1 MGLQL
6 ATQPKISKLSSI
18 TRPTGCGA
26 RVADT
31 VCPVTTE
38 KESTV
43 TPMANARR
51 PTRKSSLSAIA
62 KILSNGYA
70 EFTSLGHG
78 CLCLRQM
85 YDDPERLVCR

>member
-1 MGLQL
+1 
-6 ATQPKISKLSSI
+6 
-18 TRPTGCGA
+18 
-26 RVADT
+26 
-31 VCPVTTE
+31 
-38 KESTV
+38 V